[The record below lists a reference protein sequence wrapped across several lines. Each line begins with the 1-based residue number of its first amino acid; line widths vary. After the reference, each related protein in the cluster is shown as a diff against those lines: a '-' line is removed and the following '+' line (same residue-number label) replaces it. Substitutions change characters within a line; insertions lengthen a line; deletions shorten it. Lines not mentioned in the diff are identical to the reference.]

1 MPTAPAGA
9 PQRRDTSRR
18 STDPSGDRSPAP
30 GRRPLTASRR
40 ANRAGLAF
48 VSPTFLVVLV
58 VVVLP
63 IAWTALLAFQ
73 KARLVDIQ
81 GMGLFGN
88 WSLDNFS
95 QVFDSAGF
103 WSSLGTTLLYTA
115 GATLGSVVL
124 GLVAALALRKP
135 FEERF
140 FGVARWIVIA
150 FLAVITLLPFYYMV
164 LLSLKPIDA
173 LLLDPGS
180 LWISAKDFTLSTYRD
195 VLRSTDD
202 GGQGFLKFLLNSAL
216 VSLGTVVL
224 TLVAAVPGAYAVS
237 RLKFFGHRQVS
248 ALFLAV
254 YMFPATLL
262 AVPLFVIFA
271 KIGLSSSLA
280 GLAIVYVAQTVPVS
294 IYMLKNYLVTIPA
307 SIEEAAALDG
317 CSRLQTVRKVILP
330 LALPSLMATG
340 LYVFMIAWNE
350 FLFALLFLAADPG
363 QWTVSLGLAQLSNG
377 IEVPKTVLM
386 AGSVVL
392 TIPVVLL
399 FFAAERL
406 LTEGLTSGADKS

>member
-1 MPTAPAGA
+1 M
-9 PQRRDTSRR
+9 SR
-18 STDPSGDRSPAP
+18 A
-30 GRRPLTASRR
+30 
-40 ANRAGLAF
+40 
-48 VSPTFLVVLV
+48 
-58 VVVLP
+58 
-63 IAWTALLAFQ
+63 Q
-73 KARLVDIQ
+73 
-81 GMGLFGN
+81 
-88 WSLDNFS
+88 
-95 QVFDSAGF
+95 
-103 WSSLGTTLLYTA
+103 
-115 GATLGSVVL
+115 
-124 GLVAALALRKP
+124 

-140 FGVARWIVIA
+140 FGVARWVVIA
-150 FLAVITLLPFYYMV
+150 FLAVITVVPFYYML

-180 LWISAKDFTLSTYRD
+180 LWVSAKDFTLSTYRD

-202 GGQGFLKFLLNSAL
+202 GGQGFLRFLLNSAL
-216 VSLGTVVL
+216 VSLGTVAL
-224 TLVAAVPGAYAVS
+224 TMLAAVPGAYAIS

-254 YMFPATLL
+254 YLFPATLL
-262 AVPLFVIFA
+262 AVPLFVVFA
-271 KIGLSSSLA
+271 KLHLSSSLV
-280 GLAIVYVAQTVPVS
+280 GLAVVYVAQTVPVA
-294 IYMLKNYLVTIPA
+294 IYMMKNYLVTIPS

-317 CSRLQTVRKVILP
+317 CSRLQTVRKVVLP

-350 FLFALLFLAADPG
+350 FLFALLFLAAEPG
-363 QWTVSLGLAQLSNG
+363 KWTVPLGLAQLSNG
-377 IEVPKTVLM
+377 VEVPKTVLM

>member
-1 MPTAPAGA
+1 M
-9 PQRRDTSRR
+9 SR
-18 STDPSGDRSPAP
+18 
-30 GRRPLTASRR
+30 
-40 ANRAGLAF
+40 
-48 VSPTFLVVLV
+48 
-58 VVVLP
+58 
-63 IAWTALLAFQ
+63 
-73 KARLVDIQ
+73 AR
-81 GMGLFGN
+81 
-88 WSLDNFS
+88 
-95 QVFDSAGF
+95 
-103 WSSLGTTLLYTA
+103 
-115 GATLGSVVL
+115 
-124 GLVAALALRKP
+124 

-180 LWISAKDFTLSTYRD
+180 LWISAKDFTLSTYQD
-195 VLRSTDD
+195 VLRSTSD
-202 GGQGFLKFLLNSAL
+202 GGQGFLKFLVNSAL
-216 VSLGTVVL
+216 VSLGTVAL

-271 KIGLSSSLA
+271 KIGLSSSLV

-377 IEVPKTVLM
+377 IEVPKTILM

>member
-1 MPTAPAGA
+1 MT
-9 PQRRDTSRR
+9 
-18 STDPSGDRSPAP
+18 
-30 GRRPLTASRR
+30 R
-40 ANRAGLAF
+40 A
-48 VSPTFLVVLV
+48 
-58 VVVLP
+58 
-63 IAWTALLAFQ
+63 Q
-73 KARLVDIQ
+73 
-81 GMGLFGN
+81 
-88 WSLDNFS
+88 
-95 QVFDSAGF
+95 
-103 WSSLGTTLLYTA
+103 
-115 GATLGSVVL
+115 
-124 GLVAALALRKP
+124 
-135 FEERF
+135 FEEKF
-140 FGVARWIVIA
+140 FGVLRWFVIA
-150 FLAVITLLPFYYMV
+150 FLVVITVLPFYYM
-164 LLSLKPIDA
+164 LMLSVKPIDA

-180 LWISAKDFTLSTYRD
+180 LWVPAKDFTLSTYHD
-195 VLRSTDD
+195 VLKSTDD

-216 VSLGTVVL
+216 VSLATVVL
-224 TLVAAVPGAYAVS
+224 TLLAAVPGAYAVS

-254 YMFPATLL
+254 YLFPSTLL
-262 AVPLFVIFA
+262 AVPLFVVFA
-271 KIGLSSSLA
+271 KLGLSSSLI

-294 IYMLKNYLVTIPA
+294 IYMLKNYLVTIPY

-350 FLFALLFLAADPG
+350 FLFALLFLAAAPD

>member
-1 MPTAPAGA
+1 MTGK
-9 PQRRDTSRR
+9 
-18 STDPSGDRSPAP
+18 
-30 GRRPLTASRR
+30 
-40 ANRAGLAF
+40 
-48 VSPTFLVVLV
+48 
-58 VVVLP
+58 
-63 IAWTALLAFQ
+63 TALTR
-73 KARLVDIQ
+73 ARVEDR
-81 GMGLFGN
+81 
-88 WSLDNFS
+88 
-95 QVFDSAGF
+95 
-103 WSSLGTTLLYTA
+103 
-115 GATLGSVVL
+115 VL
-124 GLVAALALRKP
+124 GVLKWL
-135 FEERF
+135 
-140 FGVARWIVIA
+140 VIA
-150 FLAVITLLPFYYMV
+150 FLAVITLLPFYYML

-180 LWISAKDFTLSTYRD
+180 LWLSAKDFTVATYQD
-195 VLRSTDD
+195 VMRSTDA
-202 GGQGFLKFLLNSAL
+202 GGQGFVRFLLNSAL
-216 VSLGTVVL
+216 VSLGTVLL
-224 TLVAAVPGAYAVS
+224 TLAAAVPGAYAVS
-237 RLKFFGHRQVS
+237 RLRFFGHRQVS

-254 YMFPATLL
+254 YLFPATLL

-271 KIGLSSSLA
+271 RMGLSSSLV

-294 IYMLKNYLVTIPA
+294 VYMLKNYLVTIPY

-350 FLFALLFLAADPG
+350 FLFALLFLAADPDK
-363 QWTVSLGLAQLSNG
+363 WTVSLGLAQLSNG

-392 TIPVVLL
+392 TIPVVFL

>member
-1 MPTAPAGA
+1 M
-9 PQRRDTSRR
+9 SR
-18 STDPSGDRSPAP
+18 A
-30 GRRPLTASRR
+30 
-40 ANRAGLAF
+40 
-48 VSPTFLVVLV
+48 
-58 VVVLP
+58 
-63 IAWTALLAFQ
+63 Q
-73 KARLVDIQ
+73 
-81 GMGLFGN
+81 
-88 WSLDNFS
+88 
-95 QVFDSAGF
+95 
-103 WSSLGTTLLYTA
+103 
-115 GATLGSVVL
+115 
-124 GLVAALALRKP
+124 

-140 FGVARWIVIA
+140 FGTLRWFVIA
-150 FLAVITLLPFYYMV
+150 FLAVITVVPFYYML

-180 LWISAKDFTLSTYRD
+180 LWVSTKDFTLSTYRD

-216 VSLGTVVL
+216 VSLGTVAL
-224 TLVAAVPGAYAVS
+224 TLLAAVPGAYAIS

-254 YMFPATLL
+254 YLFPATLL
-262 AVPLFVIFA
+262 AVPLFVVFA
-271 KIGLSSSLA
+271 KLHLSSSLA
-280 GLAIVYVAQTVPVS
+280 GLAIVYVAQTVPVA
-294 IYMLKNYLVTIPA
+294 IYMLKNYLVTIPY

-317 CSRLQTVRKVILP
+317 LTRLQTLRKVILP

-363 QWTVSLGLAQLSNG
+363 KWTVPLGLAQLSNG
-377 IEVPKTVLM
+377 VEVPKTVLM

-392 TIPVVLL
+392 TIPVILL